1 MGDSFAP
8 HVDTGNVP
16 RQFEM
21 DGLHPAGNM
30 PHVEDAAAPVPARP
44 VSYQY
49 PSKFFFN

>member
-8 HVDTGNVP
+8 HVDAGNVP

-21 DGLHPAGNM
+21 DGLHPAGNV
-30 PHVEDAAAPVPARP
+30 PHVDGAAATVPARR